1 MSYVDQV
8 LASVK
13 EKNAHE
19 PEFLQTTTE
28 VLNSLRGVLE
38 RHPEYQKAKL
48 LERLVEP
55 ERIVTPCRSPPG
67 APAPPGA
74 PGPR

>member
-55 ERIVTPCRSPPG
+55 E
-67 APAPPGA
+67 
-74 PGPR
+74 

>member
-38 RHPEYQKAKL
+38 RHPEYQKEDPEFDAWCDRMIDIYRRAMQEASQIKL
-48 LERLVEP
+48 
-55 ERIVTPCRSPPG
+55 
-67 APAPPGA
+67 
-74 PGPR
+74 